1 MLILLQ
7 DTTAEVTIPEALLHT
22 CISMAIVFAVLILIS
37 FIIYLLKFIPALF
50 AAKEMKKNMPAPQG
64 REEAEKSAATGAAVS
79 APGVA
84 AGSPEEGGPQIIA
97 VIAAAIAAQMSEET
111 GAPVAPDGLVIRSI
125 RRR

>member
-50 AAKEMKKNMPAPQG
+50 AAKEMKKNMPAPQS
-64 REEAEKSAATGAAVS
+64 RDKEEKSAATGAAVS
-79 APGVA
+79 APGA
-84 AGSPEEGGPQIIA
+84 AGSPEESGPQIIA